1 MLITTSASL
10 SSLGKEDVSLGN
22 ELFKGGIAKLIK
34 SFISKVFKGG
44 IYELGKGFITN
55 LVKEFSKVA
64 CSVRSKGANKGS
76 ARACTSL
83 VRAGVG
89 QGHWCPRRVPSLW
102 PLVFREPHQA
112 IRDVRREAHLT
123 SVFFISFFLGAR

>member
-34 SFISKVFKGG
+34 SFIS
-44 IYELGKGFITN
+44 I
-55 LVKEFSKVA
+55 VKEFSKVA

-102 PLVFREPHQA
+102 PLDFREPHQA

-123 SVFFISFFLGAR
+123 SVSLFHFFLALVKL